1 MDENGVERLAYE
13 LSMDEVRR
21 QERALDELRA
31 RTGTLLTASSIVAS
45 FLGSSAVLHH
55 GRVLLTALGFA
66 AFAVSIAASAYVLMP
81 KKGLNFT
88 LRGSVLL
95 REDEDVPL
103 AELHRRLAYWLD
115 GYYDSNQDTI
125 ERLYSVF
132 RVASVAV
139 LVEAMMWLL
148 KLAL

>member
-1 MDENGVERLAYE
+1 
-13 LSMDEVRR
+13 
-21 QERALDELRA
+21 
-31 RTGTLLTASSIVAS
+31 
-45 FLGSSAVLHH
+45 
-55 GRVLLTALGFA
+55 
-66 AFAVSIAASAYVLMP
+66 MP